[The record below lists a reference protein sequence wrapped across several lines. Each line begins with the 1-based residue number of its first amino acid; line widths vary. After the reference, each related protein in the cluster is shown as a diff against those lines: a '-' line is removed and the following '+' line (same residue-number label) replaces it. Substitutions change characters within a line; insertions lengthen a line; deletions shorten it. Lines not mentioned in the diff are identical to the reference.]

1 MQASAAWS
9 TRVQVNSSELEDF
22 AIVIGDDTQVQ
33 RDVPAAAQPEDRAT
47 GDVQVRTT
55 PGAATREELAATT
68 HVQA

>member
-1 MQASAAWS
+1 M
-9 TRVQVNSSELEDF
+9 SE
-22 AIVIGDDTQVQ
+22 TQVQ
-33 RDVPAAAQPEDRAT
+33 EDARAATQPEDRAT